1 MNKETCKCKVAAIQ
15 MVSTDLVD
23 TNLAT
28 MLAQVKLA
36 ANRGA
41 ELVVLP
47 EYFSFIGQSEDEKVK
62 WAEEDNNESSA
73 NTQKIQTVLSKAA
86 KENSVWLIGGTCPI
100 FAKSENKVC
109 NAMFVFDQKGN
120 RRARYD
126 KIHLFKYKN
135 GVEIYDESTFCE
147 AGNQPL
153 MVDTPAGKTFLSVCY
168 DLRFPEFYRRR
179 IPEDVFP
186 DVIIVSAAF
195 TRTTGEAHWE
205 VLLRARAIENQAYVI
220 ASAQGGAH
228 NSGRETWGHSMIID
242 PWGDI
247 IAKCKF
253 GENIVLG
260 EVDMKKLQSIRDNL
274 PALQHQEFNLRK
286 RLSC

>member
-1 MNKETCKCKVAAIQ
+1 VAAIQ
-15 MVSTDLVD
+15 MVSTDSVD
-23 TNLAT
+23 ANLAT
-28 MLAQVKLA
+28 MSAQVRLA
-36 ANRGA
+36 ASKGA
-41 ELVVLP
+41 ALVVLP
-47 EYFSFIGQSEDEKVK
+47 EYFSFIGHSEDEKVK
-62 WAEEDNNESSA
+62 WAEEDNYKLGANE
-73 NTQKIQTVLSKAA
+73 QKIQTVLSNAA

-100 FAKSENKVC
+100 FAESKNKVC
-109 NAMFVFDQKGN
+109 NAMFVFDQKGK

-135 GVEIYDESTFCE
+135 GVENYDESTFCE

-153 MVDTPAGKTFLSVCY
+153 VVDTPAGKTFLSVCY

-179 IPEDVFP
+179 FPEDVSP

-220 ASAQGGAH
+220 ASAQGGTH
-228 NSGRETWGHSMIID
+228 NSGRETWGHSMIIG

-247 IAKCKF
+247 IAECEF
-253 GENIVLG
+253 GTNIVLG
-260 EVDMKKLQSIRDNL
+260 EVDMEKLQTVRENL
-274 PALQHQEFNLRK
+274 PALEHQEFNLRK